1 MTTELQSRFEE
12 CCSRDHLNELGDA
25 IVEWRESK
33 NFVTPNWLRH
43 NTQDNR
49 DAMLGKLMLV
59 VTELAEAAEAVR
71 HMDSENFQEEIAD
84 AFIRLLDIAR
94 SNEID
99 IDREIAAKMAR
110 NCDRPNL
117 HGKSTSL

>member
-1 MTTELQSRFEE
+1 MDFGKIEVN
-12 CCSRDHLNELGDA
+12 HLNDLGDA

-33 NFVTPNWLRH
+33 TFVTPNWIKH

-71 HMDSENFQEEIAD
+71 HMDSENFREEIAD
-84 AFIRLLDIAR
+84 AFIRLFDIAR

-99 IDREIAAKMAR
+99 IDRTIAAKMVK
-110 NCDRPNL
+110 NCDRPNR